1 MQYGSNP
8 KPKIYLLALQPR
20 LDRAILVVEVVHIRN
35 QVLHHVHMRQRV
47 HLGRLVQIVGIDLAD
62 ARQRVRATDIHGT
75 RTADTLAARP
85 TERQRWVDFV
95 LDLNQGVQHHR
106 TTGIQIH
113 LVGLKR
119 WLFCVIEWSEVIQA
133 WDALTWLYG
142 FCSGLSGFQR

>member
-20 LDRAILVVEVVHIRN
+20 LDRAILVVKVVHVRN

-47 HLGRLVQIVGIDLAD
+47 HLCRLVHIVGIDLAD
-62 ARQRVRATDIHGT
+62 ARQRVRAPDIHGT

-95 LDLNQGVQHHR
+95 LDLNQGV
-106 TTGIQIH
+106 
-113 LVGLKR
+113 
-119 WLFCVIEWSEVIQA
+119 
-133 WDALTWLYG
+133 
-142 FCSGLSGFQR
+142 